1 MTLQNTNNETVQVSK
16 QVHAYLVRKYCDS
29 LSPMCDTP
37 KGTVEQTDIY
47 GNLHTFEL
55 LTCFNPIY
63 ESYKRKAENKYRE
76 SLKYKYK

>member
-1 MTLQNTNNETVQVSK
+1 MTIQNTNNETVQVSK
-16 QVHAYLVRKYCDS
+16 QVHAFLVRKYCDS

>member
-1 MTLQNTNNETVQVSK
+1 MTIQNTNNETVQVSK

-37 KGTVEQTDIY
+37 KGNIQQTDIY
-47 GNLHTFEL
+47 GNLHNFEL
-55 LTCFNPIY
+55 LTCFTPIY
-63 ESYKRKAENKYRE
+63 EKYKEAAKRKYQT